1 LLSATLVARRHTP
14 TRYTSSTYLVFHHA
28 RAARLM
34 WRIVRPIHLRVEQ
47 YLLSRA
53 ARMLTQPKADL
64 AS

>member
-1 LLSATLVARRHTP
+1 
-14 TRYTSSTYLVFHHA
+14 
-28 RAARLM
+28 M